1 MKHTI
6 NFFVI
11 AFCTLQIAWS
21 QSYFQQEVNYTIHVT
36 LDDAVHVLRGD
47 VSFEY
52 INHSAKVID
61 SIYVHLWPNA
71 YKNAKT
77 ALAKQSFQNGDYF
90 LLWAKQYDR
99 GGIDSLSFSV
109 NGQSVVYS
117 YWLGYEDVAMLK
129 LPQSLPPGG
138 RCTVFTPFR
147 VKIPSGTISRLGHIQ
162 KSYQITQWFPKPAV
176 YDKDGW
182 HPMPYL
188 TQGEFYSEFGNF
200 DVYVSVPENYVVGA
214 SGNLQTDQEKEALS
228 SLVKKSSEDQ
238 IAIIEQRLSTSPA
251 PMKTLH
257 YKMERAHDFAWFAD
271 RKFIVEKGECILP
284 GSGKRVETCVMYT
297 PENAAEWSNGTG
309 LKAIHD
315 ALYYYS
321 LWVGEYP
328 YDVCTAVDGTI
339 SAGGGMEYPTIT
351 VIGNTGSKEALRMV
365 IIHEVGHNWFYG
377 ILGSNE
383 RDHAWMDEG
392 LNSFYE
398 TRTML
403 ATDIDGANAVISLGG
418 PGINRI
424 LGLNDFSYSYL
435 AEELPYLLNARRAKD
450 QPIDFLSDD
459 YTSMNYGAVVYK
471 KTALAFKYL
480 MGFLG
485 EELFDRCMHEYYN
498 QWKFRHPY
506 PQDLKEVFEK
516 TSGKNLSWFFE
527 DVIKT
532 TGRVD
537 YMAVSARRS
546 GADGLKLKV
555 RNRGDIAA
563 PFSVDVMRDGKI
575 VSTSW
580 LEGCRPGKSLRGNIP
595 AEKGDVIIINNADGI
610 NEYNK
615 RDNRIRTT
623 GILRRIEPLK
633 LGLLTGVDNPSRTQ
647 WFVLPILGWNN
658 YNKTMFGL
666 YLNNQTIPRKHF
678 KWSIAQ
684 MFSPATKG
692 MAGFNS
698 IGWDNGYWGVSS
710 SYKKFNL
717 TTLKLGGEAISR
729 SYAVSNT
736 TIRKSLFSGLHR
748 KDVQGELKLT
758 VFGLFNGLGDQSQF
772 LVTSDRFRSANNWTT
787 HYRMSVDVAKK
798 FPLSRL
804 SYKGTV
810 ELGKLTNNEV
820 VIQNELN
827 FSRIYNGQHKSK
839 IYVRLYAA
847 AANGFNLNAAGQ
859 RGTNFSKVRS
869 SDLQASGD
877 YIYDGM
883 FLGREETSG
892 ILSQQFMNTQGGMAV
907 PTFQSA
913 NDKIFTLR
921 LMADGPFKLPFR
933 PYYSLGFLKNSLEY
947 QPDEFKHTQAVANY
961 KFRMLSA
968 FGICFPLVPGVAEV
982 YVPLYYSDNIYKE
995 LRLQGNSFLQ
1005 NIMVELNLQSLEPS
1019 RMINQALD

>member
-1 MKHTI
+1 MRH
-6 NFFVI
+6 FFSLLLI
-11 AFCTLQIAWS
+11 GCFTLQNAWS

-36 LDDAVHVLRGD
+36 LDDSSHILRGD
-47 VSFEY
+47 VAFEY
-52 INHSAKVID
+52 INHSSKSLD

-90 LLWAKQYDR
+90 LLWAKQSDR
-99 GGIDSLSFSV
+99 GGIDSISFSV
-109 NGQSVVYS
+109 NGQSVNHA
-117 YWLGYEDVAMLK
+117 YWMGYEDIAVLK
-129 LPQSLPPGG
+129 LPQSIPPGG
-138 RCTVFTPFR
+138 SCKVFTPFR
-147 VKIPSGTISRLGHIQ
+147 VKIPSGTISRLGHIG

-200 DVYVSVPENYVVGA
+200 DVYISFPENYVVGA
-214 SGNLQTDQEKEALS
+214 SGNVQTSSERDVMNALS
-228 SLVKKSSEDQ
+228 KRTSEEQ
-238 IAIIEQRLSTSPA
+238 EVIIEERISKSHA
-251 PMKTLH
+251 AMKTVH
-257 YKMERAHDFAWFAD
+257 YKMDKAHDFAWFAD

-297 PENAAEWSNGTG
+297 PENAATWTNGNG

-351 VIGNTGSKEALRMV
+351 VIGNVGTKEALRMV

-403 ATDIDGANAVISLGG
+403 ATDPDGASAVISIGG
-418 PGINRI
+418 NGINNL

-450 QPIDFLSDD
+450 QPIDFGSNN
-459 YTSMNYGAVVYK
+459 YTNMNYGAVVYK

-480 MGFLG
+480 MGYLG
-485 EELFDRCMHEYYN
+485 EDLFDRCMREYYS

-506 PQDLKEVFEK
+506 PKDLKEVFEK
-516 TSGKNLSWFFE
+516 TSGKNLSWFFD

-537 YMAVSARRS
+537 YAASSVRR
-546 GADGLKLKV
+546 DGNEAMKLKV

-563 PFSVDVMRDGKI
+563 PFSVDVVRDGKR
-575 VSTSW
+575 VSTTW
-580 LEGCRPGKSLRGNIP
+580 FEGCLPGKAVSNTISSQ
-595 AEKGDVIIINNADGI
+595 KGDVIIINNADGI
-610 NEYNK
+610 NEYYK

-623 GILRRIEPLK
+623 GIMRKTEPLK
-633 LGLLTGVDNPSRTQ
+633 IGLITGVDNPTRTQ
-647 WFVLPILGWNN
+647 WFVLPIIGWNS
-658 YNKTMFGL
+658 YNKAMYGV
-666 YLNNQTIPRKHF
+666 YVNNETIPRKHF
-678 KWSIAQ
+678 KWSVAQ
-684 MFSPATKG
+684 MFSPETRG
-692 MAGFNS
+692 MVGFNS
-698 IGWDNGYWGVSS
+698 IGWDNGYWGISS
-710 SYKKFNL
+710 GYKKFNL
-717 TTLKLGGEAISR
+717 TTLKSGGDDLYR
-729 SYAVSNT
+729 SYAVSNLSV
-736 TIRKSLFSGLHR
+736 RRSLFNAQHR
-748 KDVQGELKLT
+748 KDVQGELKFT
-758 VFGLFNGLGDQSQF
+758 VFGLFNGFGDQNGF
-772 LVTSDRFRSANNWTT
+772 LVASDKIRSINNWTA
-787 HYRMSVDVAKK
+787 HYRLTTAVTKK
-798 FPLSRL
+798 FPLARL

-810 ELGKLTNNEV
+810 ELGKLTGNEV

-827 FSRIYNGQHKSK
+827 FTRIYNGKNRSK
-839 IYVRLYAA
+839 IYVRLYGA

-859 RGTNFSKVRS
+859 RGINYSVEKK
-869 SDLQASGD
+869 SDLQANGD
-877 YIYDGM
+877 YLYEGL
-883 FLGREETSG
+883 FLGREEASG
-892 ILSQQFMNTQGGMAV
+892 LLSQQFMNTQGGMAV

-921 LMADGPFKLPFR
+921 MMADAPFKFPFR
-933 PYYSLGFLKNSLEY
+933 PYYSIGFLKNSLEY
-947 QPDEFKHTQAVANY
+947 QPDEFKQMNVSANY
-961 KFRMLSA
+961 KFRMLNV
-968 FGICFPLVPGVAEV
+968 FGICLPVFPGIAEV
-982 YVPLYYSDNIYKE
+982 YVPLLYSNTIKNE
-995 LRLQGNSFLQ
+995 VNAQGNAFLQ
-1005 NIMVELNLQSLEPS
+1005 NIMIELNLNILQPS
-1019 RMINQALD
+1019 KLIEQALD

>member
-1 MKHTI
+1 MKYI
-6 NFFVI
+6 FNLWLIGICSVQSVW
-11 AFCTLQIAWS
+11 C

-36 LDDAVHVLRGD
+36 LDDVDHMLRGD

-52 INHSAKVID
+52 INHSSKAMD

-99 GGIDSLSFSV
+99 GGIDSISFKV
-109 NGQSVVYS
+109 NDQSVVHS
-117 YWLGYEDVAMLK
+117 NWSGYEDIVVLK
-129 LPQSLPPGG
+129 LPQSVPPGG
-138 RCTVFTPFR
+138 SCKIFTPFK
-147 VKIPSGTISRLGHIQ
+147 VKIPSGTISRLGHIG

-176 YDKDGW
+176 YDNDGW

-188 TQGEFYSEFGNF
+188 TQGEFYSEFGKF
-200 DVYVSVPENYVVGA
+200 DVFITVPQTYVLGA
-214 SGNLQTDQEKEALS
+214 SGNVQSAAERDELNALS
-228 SLVKKSSEDQ
+228 KKSRE
-238 IAIIEQRLSTSPA
+238 EQEVMVEERISNTDA
-251 PMKTLH
+251 AMKTVH
-257 YKMERAHDFAWFAD
+257 YKMDKAHDFAWFAD

-351 VIGNTGSKEALRMV
+351 VIGNVGSKEALRMV

-403 ATDIDGANAVISLGG
+403 ATDPDGASAVISLGG
-418 PGINRI
+418 NGINNL

-450 QPIDFLSDD
+450 QPIDFGSDD
-459 YTSMNYGAVVYK
+459 YTSMNYGAIVYK

-480 MGFLG
+480 MGYLG
-485 EELFDRCMHEYYN
+485 EDLFDRCMHEYYN

-506 PQDLKEVFEK
+506 PKDLKEVFEQ
-516 TSGKNLSWFFE
+516 TSGKNLSWFFDE
-527 DVIKT
+527 VIKT

-537 YMAVSARRS
+537 YAASSVRS
-546 GADGLKLKV
+546 NDTEGLRLKV
-555 RNRGDIAA
+555 SNRGDIAA
-563 PFSVDVMRDGKI
+563 PFSVDVLRNGI
-575 VSTSW
+575 RVSTSW
-580 LEGCRPGKSLRGNIP
+580 LEGCLPGKSVSNVIP
-595 AEKGDVIIINNADGI
+595 AQKGDVIVINNADGI
-610 NEYNK
+610 NEYYK

-623 GILRRIEPLK
+623 GIFRKTEPVK
-633 LGLLTGVDNPSRTQ
+633 LGLLTGFDNPERTQ
-647 WFVLPILGWNN
+647 WFILPIAGWND
-658 YNKTMFGL
+658 YNKSMFGL
-666 YLNNQTIPRKHF
+666 YLSNQTVPRKHF
-678 KWSIAQ
+678 KWVVAP
-684 MFSPATKG
+684 MFSPAAMG

-717 TTLKLGGEAISR
+717 TTLKVGGEDIYR
-729 SYAVSNT
+729 SYAVSNIS
-736 TIRKSLFSGLHR
+736 IRKSLFSRHHR

-758 VFGLFNGLGDQSQF
+758 AFGLFNGSGDQSGF
-772 LVTSDRFRSANNWTT
+772 LVASDRFRSLSNWTA
-787 HYRMSVDVAKK
+787 HYRLSTVVTKK
-798 FPLSRL
+798 FPLARL

-810 ELGKLTNNEV
+810 ELGELTNNEV

-827 FSRIYNGQHKSK
+827 FSRIYNGKNKSK
-839 IYVRLYAA
+839 IYARLYAA
-847 AANGFNLNAAGQ
+847 ASNGFNLNAAGQ
-859 RGTNFSKVRS
+859 RGMNYSATRNA
-869 SDLQASGD
+869 DLQANGD
-877 YIYDGM
+877 YLYDGL
-883 FLGREETSG
+883 FLGREASSG
-892 ILSQQFMNTQGGMAV
+892 PLSQQFMNTQGGMAV

-921 LMADGPFKLPFR
+921 LMADAPFKFPFR
-933 PYYSLGFLKNSLEY
+933 PYYSIGFLKNSLEY
-947 QPDEFKHTQAVANY
+947 QPDEFKQMNQSANY
-961 KFRMLSA
+961 KFRMLNA
-968 FGICFPLVPGVAEV
+968 FGICLPLMPGVLEA
-982 YVPLYYSDNIYKE
+982 YVPLLYSQNINNE
-995 LRLQGNSFLQ
+995 LKLQGNSFLQ
-1005 NIMVELNLQSLEPS
+1005 NIMIELNLQSLEPS
-1019 RMINQALD
+1019 RIIEQSLD